1 MRRMISVW
9 TVVFCLW
16 ALPSQAALLDPW
28 AFTPLGTLT
37 ASETISIN
45 TDTLQLTGGASYTG
59 VLDPISGASVFAFD
73 DISAANLSI
82 FGTRTLGLLSR
93 SNISFTGTIDL
104 LGSGGLDMVAS
115 GSMSLANLLN
125 GGAGGAVSLAANQ
138 INVGGIVNSGSRPL
152 GIRAVDSIA
161 LSGEIGAIVTS
172 DISLSG
178 RGGLTLTTG
187 SAITRSSVSLGSG
200 IITLTGRAGSGSTNS
215 GVIAVSSSGEILG
228 SPGVTLIA
236 PVPIPTA
243 VLLFA
248 TGLAVLGLVKR
259 LSA

>member
-1 MRRMISVW
+1 MRRMSSVW

-59 VLDPISGASVFAFD
+59 VLDPISGAGIFAFD
-73 DISAANLSI
+73 DISGANLSI
-82 FGTRTLGLLSR
+82 LGTRTLGLLSR
-93 SNISFTGTIDL
+93 SNIAFTGTIDL
-104 LGSGGLDMVAS
+104 LGGGGLDMVAA
-115 GSMSLANLLN
+115 GSMTLANLLT
-125 GGAGGAVSLAANQ
+125 GGSGGAVSLVSNQ
-138 INVGGIVNSGSRPL
+138 TSAGGTINAGIRPL
-152 GIRAVDSIA
+152 EIRAVEPIT
-161 LSGEIGAIVTS
+161 LSGGIEPIATR

-178 RGGLTLTTG
+178 SGGLTLTTRSG
-187 SAITRSSVSLGSG
+187 ITRSRVSLGSG
-200 IITLTGRAGSGSTNS
+200 IITLTGRTGSGSTNS
-215 GVIAVSSSGEILG
+215 GVIAVSSSGEIVG
-228 SPGVTLIA
+228 SPGVTVTA
-236 PVPIPTA
+236 PVPIPAA

-248 TGLAVLGLVKR
+248 TGLAVLGLVNR